1 MNKYLLLL
9 LLFFASWAV
18 SAQDGKAIYMK
29 YCQTKGVEAAYISQE
44 MFDMFGRLPKIEV
57 LDEDLDLS
65 PIVRKLTGLYMLE
78 SKHARVSDRI
88 RTDVEAWVRRVGF
101 SLIMRDRDDDEET
114 EIYAL
119 FDGDKVSSLLFFA
132 REDRSE
138 VEFILIEGDIL
149 KEDLNRLLIHSKK

>member
-1 MNKYLLLL
+1 MNKYLLVF
-9 LLFFASWAV
+9 LLFFASWAA

-29 YCQTKGVEAAYISQE
+29 YCQTRGVEASYISQE

-65 PIVRKLTGLYMLE
+65 QVVRKLKGLYMLE
-78 SKHARVSDRI
+78 SKHARVSARI
-88 RTDVEAWVRRVGF
+88 HEDVMALVRRMGF
-101 SLIMRDRDDDEET
+101 SLIMRDRDDDEEA

-132 REDRSE
+132 CEDRNE

-149 KEDLNRLLIHSKK
+149 KEDLNRKQS